1 MAFFDNSKKKKK
13 VDEVMASMHAPEIP
27 VDQPDW
33 FVKGAVDMP
42 ALSIF
47 GNCEVLANSWI
58 NVEVAAVFVGNRI
71 PVQCSECDD
80 ATSCKKCGKG
90 PSNYLKMMSANQ
102 DSDWLVWNLTRSER
116 SHDMKVQDGIF
127 SFFDASVY
135 SSFNTDR
142 GFSFASQKMVPVR
155 VGSITVGDTGDGS
168 GRLFIADAFATVDS
182 DDFITGVD
190 VLPGEYQV
198 VAWIGYTSSGDLAP
212 MAVGAFGPELHEDLA
227 RDIAGAPAIN
237 AELRAIIEG
246 TPDGSVLA
254 RFGNHQ
260 DHYADVNRDFPFNDG
275 DISWHMQRILETN
288 QEDFYTRAENE
299 FGVEDYLVSA
309 YAFQIR
315 GKKSASN
322 RVLDLLEKKLG
333 AELSPAQRND
343 IAVMRSLPAGI
354 PPQVYHCSRVGIAL
368 QAQAQ
373 REVAEGK
380 TEQALDSFMQSALF
394 GNPNALGSYT
404 WSHLLAGNCQAAVD
418 GYEKAKSKC
427 IEPYRKGVLKV
438 SEFHQAMLYS
448 EMANCDSNY
457 ALSRLGVGA
466 KLGEAIAIWEP
477 NLETGHTETRFFL
490 AMAQHKVG
498 EYEGRDATLRGM
510 SDQQWSDMKDEMKDM
525 SRNAKGFFQS
535 WCAEGA
541 DFLKQ
546 FKR

>member
-27 VDQPDW
+27 ADQPDW

-246 TPDGSVLA
+246 TPDGSVFA

-394 GNPNALGSYT
+394 GNPNALGSFT

-477 NLETGHTETRFFL
+477 NLQTGHTETRFFL

>member
-13 VDEVMASMHAPEIP
+13 VDDVMASMHAPQIP
-27 VDQPDW
+27 ADQPAW
-33 FVKGAVDMP
+33 FVEGAVEMP

-47 GNCEVLANSWI
+47 RNSEVLANSWI

-71 PVQCSECDD
+71 PEQCSECDD

-102 DSDWLVWNLTRSER
+102 DSDFLVWNLSRSER
-116 SHDMKVQDGIF
+116 SRDMKVQDGIF
-127 SFFDASVY
+127 SFFDTSVY
-135 SSFNTDR
+135 ATFNTA
-142 GFSFASQKMVPVR
+142 FQFLFESQKMVPVR
-155 VGSITVGDTGDGS
+155 VGSIEVADAGDGS
-168 GRLFIADAFATVDS
+168 GRLFIADAFAAIDS
-182 DDFITGVD
+182 DDYITGVD

-198 VAWIGYTSSGDLAP
+198 VAWIGYTSQGELAP

-237 AELRAIIEG
+237 AELRGIIEG
-246 TPDGSVLA
+246 SPDGTVFA
-254 RFGNHQ
+254 RMGNHQ

-275 DISWHMQRILETN
+275 DISWHMQRILEVN
-288 QEDFYTRAENE
+288 EEDFYSRAENDFE
-299 FGVEDYLVSA
+299 IDDCLVSA
-309 YAFQIR
+309 YAFHVR

-322 RVLDLLEKKLG
+322 RMLDLVEKKFG
-333 AELSPAQRND
+333 SSLSSAQRQD
-343 IAVMRSLPAGI
+343 AVTMRALPTGI
-354 PPQVYHCSRVGIAL
+354 PPQVFHCSRLGIAL
-368 QAQAQ
+368 QTQAI
-373 REVAEGK
+373 RESSEGK
-380 TEQALDSFMQSALF
+380 TDEALASFFQSAMF

-404 WSHLLAGNCQAAVD
+404 WTHLLAGNCQAAVD
-418 GYEKAKSKC
+418 GHEKAKSKC

-438 SEFHQAMLYS
+438 SAFHEATLIS

-457 ALSRLGVGA
+457 ALSKLGVGA

-498 EYEGRDATLRGM
+498 EFEGRDATLRGM
-510 SDQQWSDMKDEMKDM
+510 SDEQWSAMKDEMKDM

-541 DFLKQ
+541 DFLRE

>member
-13 VDEVMASMHAPEIP
+13 VDEVMASMHAPQIP
-27 VDQPDW
+27 ANLPDW

-47 GNCEVLANSWI
+47 AKSEVLANSWI

-71 PVQCSECDD
+71 PLQCSECDD
-80 ATSCKKCGKG
+80 ATSCKKCGKA

-102 DSDWLVWNLTRSER
+102 DSDFLVWNLSRSER
-116 SHDMKVQDGIF
+116 SRDMKVQDGIF
-127 SFFDASVY
+127 SFFDTSVY
-135 SSFNTDR
+135 ATFNTA
-142 GFSFASQKMVPVR
+142 FQFLFESQKMVPVR
-155 VGSITVGDTGDGS
+155 VGSIEVADVGDGS
-168 GRLFIADAFATVDS
+168 GRLFIADAFATIDS
-182 DDFITGVD
+182 DDYITGVD

-198 VAWIGYTSSGDLAP
+198 VAWIGYTSQGELAP

-237 AELRAIIEG
+237 AELRGIIEG
-246 TPDGSVLA
+246 SPDGTVFA
-254 RFGNHQ
+254 RMGNHQ

-275 DISWHMQRILETN
+275 DISWHMQRILEVN
-288 QEDFYTRAENE
+288 EEDFYSRAENDFE
-299 FGVEDYLVSA
+299 IDDCLVSA
-309 YAFQIR
+309 YAFHIR

-322 RVLDLLEKKLG
+322 RMLDLVEKKFG
-333 AELSPAQRND
+333 SSLSSAQRQD
-343 IAVMRSLPAGI
+343 AVTMRALPTGI
-354 PPQVYHCSRVGIAL
+354 PPQVFHCSRLGIAL
-368 QAQAQ
+368 QTQAI
-373 REVAEGK
+373 RESSEGK
-380 TEQALDSFMQSALF
+380 TDEALASFFQSAMF

-404 WSHLLAGNCQAAVD
+404 WTHLLAGNCQAAVD
-418 GYEKAKSKC
+418 GHEKAKSKC
-427 IEPYRKGVLKV
+427 IDPYRNGVLTV
-438 SEFHQAMLYS
+438 SAFHEPTLLS

-457 ALSRLGVGA
+457 ALSLLGIGA

-510 SDQQWSDMKDEMKDM
+510 SDEQWSAMKDEMKDM

-541 DFLKQ
+541 DFLRE
-546 FKR
+546 FKK

>member
-13 VDEVMASMHAPEIP
+13 IDEVMASMHAPEIP
-27 VDQPDW
+27 ADQPDW

-71 PVQCSECDD
+71 PVQCGECDD

-127 SFFDASVY
+127 SFFDSSVY
-135 SSFNTDR
+135 SSFDTDR

-155 VGSITVGDTGDGS
+155 VGSIAVGDTGDGS

-246 TPDGSVLA
+246 TPDGSVFA

-275 DISWHMQRILETN
+275 DISWHMQRILEIN

-309 YAFQIR
+309 YAFQVR
-315 GKKSASN
+315 GKKSACT

-333 AELSPAQRND
+333 AELTPGQRND
-343 IAVMRSLPAGI
+343 VAVMRALPAGI

-380 TEQALDSFMQSALF
+380 TDEALDSFMQSALF

-438 SEFHQAMLYS
+438 SEFHQAMLHS

>member
-13 VDEVMASMHAPEIP
+13 VDEVMASMHAPQIP
-27 VDQPDW
+27 ADQPDW

-47 GNCEVLANSWI
+47 AKSEVLANSWI

-71 PVQCSECDD
+71 PLQCSECDD
-80 ATSCKKCGKG
+80 ATSCKKCGKA

-102 DSDWLVWNLTRSER
+102 DSDFLVWNLSRSER
-116 SHDMKVQDGIF
+116 SRDMKVQDGIF
-127 SFFDASVY
+127 SFFDTSVY
-135 SSFNTDR
+135 ATFNTA
-142 GFSFASQKMVPVR
+142 FQFLFESQKMVPVR
-155 VGSITVGDTGDGS
+155 VGSIEVADVGDGS
-168 GRLFIADAFATVDS
+168 GRLFIADAFATIDS
-182 DDFITGVD
+182 DDYITGVD

-198 VAWIGYTSSGDLAP
+198 VAWIGYTSQGELAP

-237 AELRAIIEG
+237 AELRGIIEG
-246 TPDGSVLA
+246 SPDGTVFA
-254 RFGNHQ
+254 RMGNHQ

-275 DISWHMQRILETN
+275 DISWHMQRILEVN
-288 QEDFYTRAENE
+288 EEDFYSRAENDFE
-299 FGVEDYLVSA
+299 IDDCLVSA
-309 YAFQIR
+309 YAFHVR

-322 RVLDLLEKKLG
+322 RMLDLVEKKFG
-333 AELSPAQRND
+333 SSLSSAQRQD
-343 IAVMRSLPAGI
+343 AVTMRALPAGI
-354 PPQVYHCSRVGIAL
+354 PPQVFHCSRLGIAL
-368 QAQAQ
+368 QTQAI
-373 REVAEGK
+373 RESSEGK
-380 TEQALDSFMQSALF
+380 TDEALASFFQSAMF

-404 WSHLLAGNCQAAVD
+404 WTHLLAGNCQAAVD
-418 GYEKAKSKC
+418 GHEKAKSKC
-427 IEPYRKGVLKV
+427 IDPYRNGVLTV
-438 SEFHQAMLYS
+438 SAFHEPTLLS

-457 ALSRLGVGA
+457 ALSLLGIGA

-510 SDQQWSDMKDEMKDM
+510 SDEQWSAMKDEMKDM

-541 DFLKQ
+541 DFLRE
-546 FKR
+546 FKK

>member
-13 VDEVMASMHAPEIP
+13 VDEVMASMHAPQIP
-27 VDQPDW
+27 ADQPDW

-47 GNCEVLANSWI
+47 AKSEVLANSWI

-71 PVQCSECDD
+71 PLQCSECDD
-80 ATSCKKCGKG
+80 ATSCKKCGKA

-102 DSDWLVWNLTRSER
+102 DSDFLVWNLSRSER
-116 SHDMKVQDGIF
+116 SRDMKVQDGIF
-127 SFFDASVY
+127 SFFDTSVY
-135 SSFNTDR
+135 ATFNTA
-142 GFSFASQKMVPVR
+142 FQFLFESQKMVPVR
-155 VGSITVGDTGDGS
+155 VGSIEVADVGDGS
-168 GRLFIADAFATVDS
+168 GRLFIADAFATIDS
-182 DDFITGVD
+182 DDYITGVD
-190 VLPGEYQV
+190 VLPGEYHV
-198 VAWIGYTSSGDLAP
+198 VAWIGYTSQGELAP

-237 AELRAIIEG
+237 AELRGIIEG
-246 TPDGSVLA
+246 SPDGTVFA
-254 RFGNHQ
+254 RMGNHQ

-275 DISWHMQRILETN
+275 DISWHMQRILEVN
-288 QEDFYTRAENE
+288 EEDFYSRAENDFE
-299 FGVEDYLVSA
+299 IDDCLVSA
-309 YAFQIR
+309 YAFHVR

-322 RVLDLLEKKLG
+322 RMLDLVEEKFG
-333 AELSPAQRND
+333 SSLSSAQRQD
-343 IAVMRSLPAGI
+343 AVTMRALPTGI
-354 PPQVYHCSRVGIAL
+354 PPQVFHCSRLGIAL
-368 QAQAQ
+368 QTQAI
-373 REVAEGK
+373 RESSEGK
-380 TEQALDSFMQSALF
+380 ADEALASFFQSAMF

-404 WSHLLAGNCQAAVD
+404 WTHLLAGNCQAAVD

-427 IEPYRKGVLKV
+427 IDPYRNGVLTV
-438 SEFHQAMLYS
+438 SAFHEPALLS

-457 ALSRLGVGA
+457 ALSLLGIGS

-510 SDQQWSDMKDEMKDM
+510 SDEQWSAMKDEMKDM

-541 DFLKQ
+541 DFLRE

>member
-13 VDEVMASMHAPEIP
+13 VDDVMASMHAPQIP
-27 VDQPDW
+27 ADQPAW
-33 FVKGAVDMP
+33 FVKGAVEMP

-47 GNCEVLANSWI
+47 GNSEVLANSWI

-71 PVQCSECDD
+71 PEQCSECDD
-80 ATSCKKCGKG
+80 ATSCKKCGKA

-102 DSDWLVWNLTRSER
+102 DSDFLVWNLSRSER
-116 SHDMKVQDGIF
+116 SRDMKVQDGIF
-127 SFFDASVY
+127 SFFDTSVY
-135 SSFNTDR
+135 ATFNTA
-142 GFSFASQKMVPVR
+142 FQFIFESQKMVPVR
-155 VGSITVGDTGDGS
+155 VGSIEVADAGDGS
-168 GRLFIADAFATVDS
+168 GRLFIADAFAAIDS
-182 DDFITGVD
+182 DDYITGVD

-198 VAWIGYTSSGDLAP
+198 VAWIGYTSQGELAP

-237 AELRAIIEG
+237 AELRGIIEG
-246 TPDGSVLA
+246 SPDGTVFA
-254 RFGNHQ
+254 RMGNHQ

-275 DISWHMQRILETN
+275 DISWHMQRILEVN
-288 QEDFYTRAENE
+288 EEDFYSRAENDFE
-299 FGVEDYLVSA
+299 IDDCLVSA
-309 YAFQIR
+309 YAFHVR

-322 RVLDLLEKKLG
+322 RMLDLVEKKFG
-333 AELSPAQRND
+333 SSLSSAQRQD
-343 IAVMRSLPAGI
+343 AVTMRALPAGI
-354 PPQVYHCSRVGIAL
+354 PPQVFHCSRLGIAL
-368 QAQAQ
+368 QTQAI
-373 REVAEGK
+373 RESSEGK
-380 TEQALDSFMQSALF
+380 TDEALASFFQSAMF

-404 WSHLLAGNCQAAVD
+404 WTHLLAGNCQAAVD
-418 GYEKAKSKC
+418 GHEKAKSKC

-438 SEFHQAMLYS
+438 SAFHEPTLLS

-457 ALSRLGVGA
+457 ALSKLGIGA
-466 KLGEAIAIWEP
+466 KLGEAIALWEP

-510 SDQQWSDMKDEMKDM
+510 SDEQWSAMKDEMKDM

-541 DFLKQ
+541 DFLRE
-546 FKR
+546 FKK

>member
-13 VDEVMASMHAPEIP
+13 VDDVMASMHAPQIP
-27 VDQPDW
+27 ADQPAW
-33 FVKGAVDMP
+33 FVKGAVEMP

-47 GNCEVLANSWI
+47 GNSEVLANSWI

-102 DSDWLVWNLTRSER
+102 DSDFLVWNLSRSER
-116 SHDMKVQDGIF
+116 SRDMKVQDGIF
-127 SFFDASVY
+127 SFFDTSVY
-135 SSFNTDR
+135 ATFNTA
-142 GFSFASQKMVPVR
+142 FQFIFESQKMVPVR
-155 VGSITVGDTGDGS
+155 VGSIEVADAGDGS
-168 GRLFIADAFATVDS
+168 GRLFIADAFAAIDS
-182 DDFITGVD
+182 DDYITGVD

-198 VAWIGYTSSGDLAP
+198 VAWIGYTSQGELAP

-237 AELRAIIEG
+237 AELRGIIEG
-246 TPDGSVLA
+246 SPDGTVFA
-254 RFGNHQ
+254 RMGNHQ

-275 DISWHMQRILETN
+275 DISWHMQRILEVN
-288 QEDFYTRAENE
+288 EEDFYSRAENDFE
-299 FGVEDYLVSA
+299 IDDCLVSA
-309 YAFQIR
+309 YAFHVR

-322 RVLDLLEKKLG
+322 RMLDLVEKKFG
-333 AELSPAQRND
+333 SSLSSAQRQD
-343 IAVMRSLPAGI
+343 AVTMRALPAGI
-354 PPQVYHCSRVGIAL
+354 PPQVFHCSRLGIAL
-368 QAQAQ
+368 QTQAI
-373 REVAEGK
+373 RESSEGK
-380 TEQALDSFMQSALF
+380 TDEALASFFQSAMF

-404 WSHLLAGNCQAAVD
+404 WTHLLAGNCQAAVD
-418 GYEKAKSKC
+418 GHEKAKSKC
-427 IEPYRKGVLKV
+427 IDPYRNGVLTV
-438 SEFHQAMLYS
+438 SAFHEPTLLS

-457 ALSRLGVGA
+457 ALSLLGIGA

-510 SDQQWSDMKDEMKDM
+510 SDEQWSAMKDEMKDM

-541 DFLKQ
+541 DFLRE
-546 FKR
+546 FKK